1 MSRKN
6 KVMDGT
12 AGLPEYRKRT
22 LRFVQRFSYNG
33 NKEASGFSASE
44 EDLFQGTLR
53 EKQEEELKRET
64 ETKLPA
70 EENRELKILA
80 AVR

>member
-1 MSRKN
+1 MQKKKLRKPEYPETELMQEQALLSRKN

-44 EDLFQGTLR
+44 EDLF
-53 EKQEEELKRET
+53 
-64 ETKLPA
+64 
-70 EENRELKILA
+70 RELSVKS
-80 AVR
+80 RKRS